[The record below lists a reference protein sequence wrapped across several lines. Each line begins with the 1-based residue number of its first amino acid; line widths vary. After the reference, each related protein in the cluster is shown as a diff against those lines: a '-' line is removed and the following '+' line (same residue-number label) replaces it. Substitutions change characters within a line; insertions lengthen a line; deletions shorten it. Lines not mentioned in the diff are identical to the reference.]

1 MVPRMPRRS
10 SVSRSAVFSSS
21 TDICPSSCGLSGAAG
36 LPRGKGCK
44 APGHIPHHH
53 GLSLGRATKWAVF
66 LRHERC
72 FCERRDGGETLRTN
86 LARNRPDR
94 ARHAVARHRRNMR
107 AFGLLSALLV
117 AVHLRAAAGLSMCG
131 SWQRAAVLRPFGA
144 AALRR
149 TALVCKATDGL
160 VNADSTLAQLRA
172 YVKENGLDVKTAG
185 PGRNKEAILSDIL
198 RITQGAVWEKAATP
212 EPEPEMAV
220 KEETAVPQTS
230 EPPAPADAG
239 AATTAEAATEAPAA
253 TGAAPEGPPPPDGFY
268 WGATF

>member
-1 MVPRMPRRS
+1 MKP
-10 SVSRSAVFSSS
+10 
-21 TDICPSSCGLSGAAG
+21 CGPTWPAIGQIA
-36 LPRGKGCK
+36 RG
-44 APGHIPHHH
+44 
-53 GLSLGRATKWAVF
+53 
-66 LRHERC
+66 
-72 FCERRDGGETLRTN
+72 
-86 LARNRPDR
+86 
-94 ARHAVARHRRNMR
+94 AVARHRRNMR

>member
-1 MVPRMPRRS
+1 MPFAPSALRATARR
-10 SVSRSAVFSSS
+10 
-21 TDICPSSCGLSGAAG
+21 GAG
-36 LPRGKGCK
+36 LPRGNGCK
-44 APGHIPHHH
+44 APGHI
-53 GLSLGRATKWAVF
+53 GLTAGIVTWPLHQAGSF
-66 LRHERC
+66 PPCERC

-86 LARNRPDR
+86 CPRNRPDR
-94 ARHAVARHRRNMR
+94 ARAVARHRRNMR

>member
-21 TDICPSSCGLSGAAG
+21 TDMCPWCGVLSGGGGASAREGVQGSGTHSGEGRDCHLAA
-36 LPRGKGCK
+36 RQ
-44 APGHIPHHH
+44 
-53 GLSLGRATKWAVF
+53 LGGTPP
-66 LRHERC
+66 HERC

>member
-1 MVPRMPRRS
+1 
-10 SVSRSAVFSSS
+10 
-21 TDICPSSCGLSGAAG
+21 
-36 LPRGKGCK
+36 
-44 APGHIPHHH
+44 
-53 GLSLGRATKWAVF
+53 
-66 LRHERC
+66 
-72 FCERRDGGETLRTN
+72 
-86 LARNRPDR
+86 
-94 ARHAVARHRRNMR
+94 MR
-107 AFGLLSALLV
+107 AFGLLSALLF

-131 SWQRAAVLRPFGA
+131 SWQRAAVLRPFSA

-149 TALVCKATDGL
+149 TALVCKAADGL

-198 RITQGAVWEKAATP
+198 RITQGAVWEEAATP

>member
-1 MVPRMPRRS
+1 MKPCGPTWHPAIGRS
-10 SVSRSAVFSSS
+10 
-21 TDICPSSCGLSGAAG
+21 
-36 LPRGKGCK
+36 
-44 APGHIPHHH
+44 
-53 GLSLGRATKWAVF
+53 RA
-66 LRHERC
+66 
-72 FCERRDGGETLRTN
+72 
-86 LARNRPDR
+86 
-94 ARHAVARHRRNMR
+94 AVARHRRNMR

-131 SWQRAAVLRPFGA
+131 SRQRAAVLRPFSA

-149 TALVCKATDGL
+149 TIVHSTPSAVNARRSALVCKATDGL
-160 VNADSTLAQLRA
+160 VNADSSLAQLRA

-198 RITQGAVWEKAATP
+198 QITQGAAWRQAATP

-230 EPPAPADAG
+230 ELPAPADAG
-239 AATTAEAATEAPAA
+239 AATMAEAATEAPAA
-253 TGAAPEGPPPPDGFY
+253 TGAAPEALPPDGFY

>member
-1 MVPRMPRRS
+1 
-10 SVSRSAVFSSS
+10 
-21 TDICPSSCGLSGAAG
+21 
-36 LPRGKGCK
+36 
-44 APGHIPHHH
+44 
-53 GLSLGRATKWAVF
+53 
-66 LRHERC
+66 
-72 FCERRDGGETLRTN
+72 
-86 LARNRPDR
+86 
-94 ARHAVARHRRNMR
+94 MR
-107 AFGLLSALLV
+107 AFGLLSALLF

-131 SWQRAAVLRPFGA
+131 SWQRAAVLRPFSA

-198 RITQGAVWEKAATP
+198 RITQGAVWEEAATP

>member
-1 MVPRMPRRS
+1 
-10 SVSRSAVFSSS
+10 
-21 TDICPSSCGLSGAAG
+21 
-36 LPRGKGCK
+36 
-44 APGHIPHHH
+44 
-53 GLSLGRATKWAVF
+53 
-66 LRHERC
+66 
-72 FCERRDGGETLRTN
+72 
-86 LARNRPDR
+86 
-94 ARHAVARHRRNMR
+94 MR

-131 SWQRAAVLRPFGA
+131 SRQRAAVLRPFSA

-149 TALVCKATDGL
+149 VVCPPDVKTTRRRAALVCKATDGL